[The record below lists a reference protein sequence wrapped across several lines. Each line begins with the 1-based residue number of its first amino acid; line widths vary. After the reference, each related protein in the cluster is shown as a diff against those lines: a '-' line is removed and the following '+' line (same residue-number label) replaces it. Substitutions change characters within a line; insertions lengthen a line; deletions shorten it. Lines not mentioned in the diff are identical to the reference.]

1 MLLTLWVYGMF
12 AVISDIHGNLEALQ
26 AVLGR
31 IGELGISEIVC
42 LGDIVG
48 YGPNPLQCLD
58 LVSEHC
64 EQTVM
69 GNHDFAILYEPA
81 NFNIGAEQACFWT
94 RQELLGDS
102 QSERRRTRTRFLG
115 SAPVKV
121 SRDEMSFVHAS
132 PRRPINE
139 YIFPDDV
146 YSNVNKLASNFE
158 RVESFC
164 FVGHT
169 HFAGVFLPEPDF
181 FSPQELDNHFD
192 FETASQAV
200 INVGSVGQPRDHD
213 SRASFVTVDKTQ
225 AKFVRVKYDIQAV
238 VDKIRAIDKLDDF
251 HGLRLL
257 EGR

>member
-1 MLLTLWVYGMF
+1 MF

-26 AVLGR
+26 AVLDR
-31 IGELGISEIVC
+31 IRELDITEIIC

-58 LVSEHC
+58 LIAQHC

-69 GNHDFAILYEPA
+69 GNHDFAVLYEPA
-81 NFNIGAEQACFWT
+81 NFNVGAEQACFWT
-94 RQELLGDS
+94 REQLLGDC
-102 QSERRRTRTRFLG
+102 QGQRRRDRTHFLG

-121 SRDEMSFVHAS
+121 TRDQMSFVHAS

-146 YSNVNKLASNFE
+146 YSNVNKLTSIFE
-158 RVESFC
+158 RVDSFC

-169 HFAGVFLPEPDF
+169 HFAGVFLPDPDF
-181 FSPQELDNHFD
+181 YSPQELDDHFD
-192 FETASQAV
+192 FNTAAQAV
-200 INVGSVGQPRDHD
+200 INVGSVGQPRDRD
-213 SRASFVTVDKTQ
+213 NRAAYVVIEPGKVRFIRVPYPVD
-225 AKFVRVKYDIQAV
+225 AVKEKVQ
-238 VDKIRAIDKLDDF
+238 AIDELDNYL
-251 HGLRLL
+251 GQRLV